1 MKISQKTI
9 KTQLPT
15 PGLTRKQIITREIDQ
30 TIVILTR
37 CILKKTTSEII
48 DNEVKVLSSLND
60 TPDARAQAVTR
71 LKSIRDK
78 KKNTKR
84 RRSIAIIITLMRL
97 ITKPIIREIE
107 CNNLDFNKTML
118 TTLITIIVIKYFNN
132 EI

>member
-1 MKISQKTI
+1 M
-9 KTQLPT
+9 
-15 PGLTRKQIITREIDQ
+15 
-30 TIVILTR
+30 
-37 CILKKTTSEII
+37 KKTTSEII